1 MYVAA
6 EFIVENRTGRQHCP
20 YMSTEPY
27 FLPAME
33 EQKPKQP
40 PQESTKDDSS
50 DVEKVRQDKQGPP
63 PEPEPQGSQADEEE
77 DEEAEKGHS

>member
-1 MYVAA
+1 
-6 EFIVENRTGRQHCP
+6 
-20 YMSTEPY
+20 
-27 FLPAME
+27 ME

-50 DVEKVRQDKQGPP
+50 DVEEVRQDKQSPP
-63 PEPEPQGSQADEEE
+63 PEPEPQGNQEDE